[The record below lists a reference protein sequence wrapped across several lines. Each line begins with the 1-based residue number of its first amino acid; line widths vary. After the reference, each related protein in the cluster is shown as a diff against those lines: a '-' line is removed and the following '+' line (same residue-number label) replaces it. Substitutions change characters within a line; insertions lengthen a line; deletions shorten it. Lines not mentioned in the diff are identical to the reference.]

1 MKKQAKKPLGP
12 TALNRSPRATREH
25 QKLTAWISLLVF
37 ALATVPFLPCLS
49 AGFVYDDV
57 WMVRENPHY
66 RGLGWQQL
74 AWMFTTFHMG
84 HYQPLTWLTLGLDYV
99 LWGENPRG
107 YHLTSILFHAICA
120 VAVYRLAELAIRRG
134 LQGSSQDTPN
144 LHAIQFGAIFAALV
158 FALHPLRVESV
169 AWVTDRADL
178 VATLF
183 LLLSLLAYLRAHP
196 EARSPVQKGWLA
208 AAVTFIALSLL
219 GRGSGIM
226 LPVIL
231 LMLDWYP
238 LRRLAGGRL
247 PPARFWQ
254 LLHEKAPFLM
264 LAAAAAAVA
273 PVAKAHARLVVPL
286 AEHGL
291 LGRLLQSCYGL
302 VFYLQKTL
310 IPANL
315 VPMYEL
321 RPPLNALSAR
331 YLIPVVLVL
340 AALAGLWRYRHKA
353 PALVAALG
361 AYGVALLPVLGL
373 VQAGPQEVADRY
385 SYFPAVFYS
394 ILAGGALAWLVQR
407 RKIRPAYG
415 LLSIAG
421 VIVAVLAV
429 LSWRQCQVWQNEEA
443 LWVHAAKHGPPSA
456 FVQFNLGTVL
466 ARRGQT
472 QEAVEAYAR
481 ASELAPDWPQ
491 ARFYYANGLCE
502 LGRLEQ
508 AVQNYQKALKLQP
521 SYAEA
526 TLRLASTLVRMNRL
540 EEATAAY
547 EHLLRLEP
555 QNPAAWFNLGVLQQR
570 LGRLAEAADSYKK
583 ALQVAPDL
591 NEARCNLASVLAGQ
605 GQIEAAI
612 SQLHEVLRRDPN
624 HAEAQRGLE
633 ILSATTRPAP

>member
-1 MKKQAKKPLGP
+1 MKSSIKKPSAAAAP
-12 TALNRSPRATREH
+12 NRSPGGPRRD
-25 QKLTAWISLLVF
+25 QKLRIWISLLVF
-37 ALATVPFLPCLS
+37 ALAAVPFLPCLS
-49 AGFVYDDV
+49 AEFVYDDV
-57 WMVRENPHY
+57 WMIRENPHY
-66 RGLGWQQL
+66 RGLGSQQL

-107 YHLTSILFHAICA
+107 YHLTSILVHAICA
-120 VAVYRLAELAIRRG
+120 VALYRLAELAIRRA

-144 LHAIQFGAIFAALV
+144 LRVVQVGAVFAALL
-158 FALHPLRVESV
+158 FALHPLRVETV
-169 AWVTDRADL
+169 AWITDRADL

-183 LLLSLLAYLRAHP
+183 LLLSLLAYFRAHP
-196 EARSPVQKGWLA
+196 KADCPVQKGWLTA
-208 AAVTFIALSLL
+208 AITFFALSLL
-219 GRGSGIM
+219 GRASGLM

-231 LMLDWYP
+231 LILDWYP
-238 LRRLAGGRL
+238 LRRLSGSRRQT
-247 PPARFWQ
+247 ARFWQ
-254 LLHEKAPFLM
+254 LLREKAPFFM
-264 LAAAAAAVA
+264 LAAVAAAVA
-273 PVAKAHARLVVPL
+273 PMAKAHARLVVPL
-286 AEHGL
+286 AEHHL

-310 IPANL
+310 LPVDL

-331 YLIPVVLVL
+331 YLTPVLVVL
-340 AALAGLWRYRHKA
+340 ATLAGLWRYRHKV

-361 AYGVALLPVLGL
+361 AYAVALLPVLGL

-385 SYFPAVFYS
+385 SYFPAVFCS
-394 ILAGGALAWLVQR
+394 TLAGGALSWLVQR

-415 LLSIAG
+415 LLGLAG
-421 VIVAVLAV
+421 VIVGVLAV
-429 LSWRQCQVWQNEEA
+429 LSWRQCQVWQNEET
-443 LWVHAAKHGPPSA
+443 LWIHTAKHGPPSA

-472 QEAVEAYAR
+472 PEAVEAYRR

-502 LGRLEQ
+502 LGQLDQ
-508 AVQNYQKALKLQP
+508 AVQNYQAAIKLQP
-521 SYAEA
+521 DYAEA
-526 TLRLASTLVRMNRL
+526 ALRLARTLSQMNRL

-555 QNPAAWFNLGVLQQR
+555 QNPAGWFSLGVLQQR

-583 ALQVAPDL
+583 ALQLAPDL

-624 HAEAQRGLE
+624 HAEAQRGLQ